1 MFGAEIE
8 GPVSVLYSS
17 EFYQRFRTKMR
28 KNDSDSLKISA
39 PNENF
44 CPVSEIFK
52 IQRGIYI
59 LILNEERNMVLVQH
73 AMGR

>member
-17 EFYQRFRTKMR
+17 YQRFRTKMR

-39 PNENF
+39 PNEHF